1 MASSAL
7 TTEELNALLA
17 LLEQCGSPVRERQ
30 SQEEKG
36 ISLRLDLRLI
46 RTIGVMALSERIQ
59 PHTCSS
65 AELRSGQ
72 RNSRANDPVDRRIT
86 KPEDGI
92 RRMLGHEVNMVS
104 RTTNEIVIAS
114 TSFRR
119 N

>member
-1 MASSAL
+1 MPCSRL
-7 TTEELNALLA
+7 VEH
-17 LLEQCGSPVRERQ
+17 CGSLVRERQ

-46 RTIGVMALSERIQ
+46 RTIGVKALSERIR

-65 AELRSGQ
+65 AELQSGQ
-72 RNSRANDPVDRRIT
+72 RNNRANSPVDRRIT

-92 RRMLGHEVNMVS
+92 RRMLGREVNMVS
-104 RTTNEIVIAS
+104 RTINEIVIAS